1 MKKLQQW
8 LFWQLIA
15 LLSFVALAIVFQG
28 QLSSVL
34 SRTQAKAYQNSST
47 VQMVKNKK
55 EKVSYDYSKVK
66 SANLMDLLQAQISN
80 QNYPVIGLITI
91 PDLGIDLPVFQG
103 VTADNMLYGAA
114 TLKEGQEM
122 GQGNYALASHHIT
135 GFYGYDASQLLF
147 TPLERAKEG
156 QEIFLT
162 DKKKVYVY
170 TISNITVT
178 NTLKLSVI
186 ENHAKEKEI
195 TLITCQAYESTARI
209 VVTGKLSRILDY
221 E

>member
-34 SRTQAKAYQNSST
+34 SRTQAKVYQNSSA

-114 TLKEGQEM
+114 SAT
-122 GQGNYALASHHIT
+122 
-135 GFYGYDASQLLF
+135 
-147 TPLERAKEG
+147 R
-156 QEIFLT
+156 FL
-162 DKKKVYVY
+162 
-170 TISNITVT
+170 IN
-178 NTLKLSVI
+178 
-186 ENHAKEKEI
+186 A
-195 TLITCQAYESTARI
+195 
-209 VVTGKLSRILDY
+209 
-221 E
+221 